1 MDAGSESWEKN
12 FYNTLNHVA
21 GGTDFSK
28 EGNKKS
34 IDDLY
39 GHLSNRFKSIS
50 DIKDFKDQ
58 KFFSELALSTLERIA
73 NDTGK
78 SPKTI
83 IEEAFDLGKRKN
95 RDYGSDNI
103 LLFGTAG
110 IIVRVGDKLK
120 RLNTLKSNK
129 AEVADEKI
137 VDTLM
142 DVFNYA
148 VYGYMLSND
157 IWF

>member
-1 MDAGSESWEKN
+1 MDQGSPSWEKN
-12 FYNTLNHVA
+12 FYSTLNNLA
-21 GGTDFSK
+21 TDNQQSK
-28 EGNKKS
+28 TDKS
-34 IDDLY
+34 IDELY
-39 GHLSNRFKSIS
+39 SHLSNRFKTIS

-58 KFFSELALSTLERIA
+58 KFFAELALSTLNAISK
-73 NDTGK
+73 NTGK
-78 SPKTI
+78 RPDLIT
-83 IEEAFDLGKRKN
+83 EEAFDLGKRKN

-110 IIVRVGDKLK
+110 IVVRIGDKLK
-120 RLNTLKSNK
+120 RLKTLSTNK
-129 AEVADEKI
+129 AEVVDEKI
-137 VDTLM
+137 ADTLM

>member
-1 MDAGSESWEKN
+1 MDKGSESWEKN
-12 FYNTLNHVA
+12 FYSTLNHMA
-21 GGTDFSK
+21 G
-28 EGNKKS
+28 KS
-34 IDDLY
+34 DSPIGDAKSVEDLY

-58 KFFSELALSTLERIA
+58 QFFSELALSTLDRIA
-73 NDTGK
+73 HDTGK
-78 SPKTI
+78 DRKTI
-83 IEEAFDLGKRKN
+83 IEEAFDLGRRKN

-120 RLNTLKSNK
+120 RLNTLKTNN
-129 AEVADEKI
+129 AEVVDEKI

-157 IWF
+157 VWF